1 MENKPRVL
9 TINKSIMK
17 HSGFYNVDTK
27 WSTFMSNLSMYHVYH
42 IYIDF
47 EPIHS

>member
-17 HSGFYNVDTK
+17 HSGFYNVDK
-27 WSTFMSNLSMYHVYH
+27 VVDISMYPARHVYH